1 MKPVL
6 NPVVALAT
14 LLGLTAVAGLAGSVA
29 AKPWWVRGV
38 ETNEADFLPPD
49 AAFRAACTLE
59 GNEVKVRWAIAEGY
73 YLYRREMHIVAESP
87 GLTLGDPI
95 FPRGRMKDDPYL
107 GTQEIYIGQV
117 AATVPY
123 TRQDA
128 GAHPVQIK
136 VTYQGCA
143 EAGLCY
149 PPITKVL
156 FADRVAQAPRAAA
169 RAWVAHPW
177 EAFAIG
183 GGGLA
188 FVLAGFLLRRGRQ
201 LALPVS

>member
-1 MKPVL
+1 MKHARGWVFVFL
-6 NPVVALAT
+6 ALA
-14 LLGLTAVAGLAGSVA
+14 GLSAVVGLAGSAV
-29 AKPWWVRGV
+29 AKPWWIRGV
-38 ETNEADFLPPD
+38 ESNESDFLPPD
-49 AAFRAACTLE
+49 AAFRAGCNLD
-59 GNEVKVRWAIAEGY
+59 GNEVKVRWVIADGY
-73 YLYRREMHIVAESP
+73 YLYRRQMQIVAESP
-87 GLTLGDPI
+87 GLTLGDPS
-95 FPRGRMKDDPYL
+95 FPPGRMKDDPYL
-107 GTQEIYIGQV
+107 GTQEIFVHQV
-117 AATVPY
+117 EATVPY

-201 LALPVS
+201 LALPAS